1 MGGERK
7 LSLEDILDHRAYE
20 RVRDDMRSRVIGVK
34 RLRRLHLGGVVTVSF
49 ENRLTM
55 QNQIQEMLRVERVVT
70 DEGVLEELRAFNPLI
85 PEPGQLCAT
94 LFVELT
100 SDEEMR
106 KWLPELVGIENS
118 MVLRLADGGIVRG
131 LVDSQHAEGLTRD
144 AVTAAVHYL
153 SFDFTD
159 QQVEQFSRG
168 GVSLCCD
175 HPNYPEVLD
184 LGESTVLELLTDLRA

>member
-118 MVLRLADGGIVRG
+118 MVLRLADGGTVRG

-144 AVTAAVHYL
+144 TVTAAVHYL

-168 GVSLCCD
+168 GVSLYCD